1 MPKGE
6 PHQIRMANQ
15 RSNDSGELLNHM
27 MANNYLEGGKNMRYK
42 NVFLASCLVA
52 AMIALPT

>member
-15 RSNDSGELLNHM
+15 RSKSGELLNHM